1 MYAADPRRSAPN
13 GPRGLETREKDSWPG
28 SSCDVSNARAVAAN
42 FFLRR
47 SAAPDYTAIMAQD
60 GTLNSRE
67 PAPEAEP
74 ERKPDVS
81 SYCPNCGSR
90 MRDSR
95 CKMVCKTCGFFL
107 SCSDFY

>member
-1 MYAADPRRSAPN
+1 MAD
-13 GPRGLETREKDSWPG
+13 
-28 SSCDVSNARAVAAN
+28 
-42 FFLRR
+42 
-47 SAAPDYTAIMAQD
+47 D
-60 GTLNSRE
+60 GTFE
-67 PAPEAEP
+67 AKVQPIPAERGSGP

>member
-1 MYAADPRRSAPN
+1 
-13 GPRGLETREKDSWPG
+13 
-28 SSCDVSNARAVAAN
+28 
-42 FFLRR
+42 
-47 SAAPDYTAIMAQD
+47 MAQD

-67 PAPEAEP
+67 TAPEVEP
-74 ERKPDVS
+74 HRKPDVS
-81 SYCPNCGSR
+81 SYCPNCGSQ